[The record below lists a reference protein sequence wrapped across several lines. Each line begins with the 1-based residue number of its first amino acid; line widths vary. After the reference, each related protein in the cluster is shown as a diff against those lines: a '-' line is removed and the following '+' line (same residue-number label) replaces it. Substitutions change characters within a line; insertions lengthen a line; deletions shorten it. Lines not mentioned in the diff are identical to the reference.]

1 MDHPPPPQIRPPG
14 DDTMAL
20 TFDGSTSGQWHTK
33 WGKFVMFH
41 WTMWMFPKIGFT
53 PKSSI
58 LIRFSIINHPFWGTT
73 NFWKHPCSFDMIP
86 KKRNTLKH
94 HPKREKMMKWHL
106 TLFFSG
112 FKNLEHNF
120 CPYCKQLELF
130 NDSYSSVAFCVSHP
144 RHSPRPQPT
153 SPSKTQSCVQLA
165 SLHSDQA
172 PKRPK
177 LQRGRFSQGSNGG
190 LSWGILRALGYPPPQ
205 EYKGIMWA
213 IQKVSTLHFVCDFKL
228 YFVDFPVE

>member
-1 MDHPPPPQIRPPG
+1 MDFHLPAEKKSYWKPTTSNLFLLHTSKISDKTIFVAVILASPTRKKKLNMQTKDEMNFRKIHIYHFTKGTYLFKLSGVHCVPLFFPTKASTDRVSGWTIPPPQIRPPG

-106 TLFFSG
+106 TLFFFGLQKSG
-112 FKNLEHNF
+112 AQFL
-120 CPYCKQLELF
+120 
-130 NDSYSSVAFCVSHP
+130 
-144 RHSPRPQPT
+144 
-153 SPSKTQSCVQLA
+153 
-165 SLHSDQA
+165 SL
-172 PKRPK
+172 
-177 LQRGRFSQGSNGG
+177 L
-190 LSWGILRALGYPPPQ
+190 
-205 EYKGIMWA
+205 
-213 IQKVSTLHFVCDFKL
+213 
-228 YFVDFPVE
+228 